1 MNTNKKT
8 ARIAGFLYLAYM
20 VTTIGAQVSRTKLIV
35 FGDAITTAKNI
46 LSFEWLFRIG
56 FMSDALAGVLFILA
70 AWTLYVLLKPV
81 NKNIALLF
89 LLLNLGGVA
98 VQCLNMLNLF
108 SAMLLLSGA
117 DYLKVFQ
124 ADQLQA
130 LELLFLNL
138 HKNGFMIAQ
147 LFFAVW
153 LFPLGYLVFK
163 SGYLP
168 RILGIVLMVE
178 CFGWLMYPFQFF
190 LFPSYTIISYISFAV
205 GFIGEFSLTLWLL
218 MMGAKDQKPAF
229 AGVASPSIEAAP
241 ARATLSMAGKHQ

>member
-8 ARIAGFLYLAYM
+8 ARMAGVLYLIYIL
-20 VTTIGAQVSRTKLIV
+20 TTMIAQVSRTKLIV
-35 FGDAITTAKNI
+35 FEDAVATAKNI
-46 LSFEWLFRIG
+46 LASEWLFRIG
-56 FMSDALAGVLFILA
+56 FMSDVLAGVLFLLA
-70 AWTLYVLLKPV
+70 AWALYVLLKPV

-89 LLLNLGGVA
+89 LLLNLGGAA
-98 VQCLNMLNLF
+98 VQCINMLNLF
-108 SAMLLLSGA
+108 SAVLLLSGA

-130 LELLFLNL
+130 LALFLLNL

-147 LFFAVW
+147 LFYGVW

-168 RILGIVLMVE
+168 RILGAMLMVE
-178 CFGWLMYPFQFF
+178 CFGWLIYPFQFF
-190 LFPSYTIISYISFAV
+190 LFPSYIVISYLSFAI

-218 MMGAKDQKPAF
+218 IMGAKDQKPALVEI
-229 AGVASPSIEAAP
+229 G
-241 ARATLSMAGKHQ
+241 

>member
-1 MNTNKKT
+1 MNSIKKT
-8 ARIAGFLYLAYM
+8 ARMAGVLYSIYI
-20 VTTIGAQVSRTKLIV
+20 VTTIFANVSRTKLIV
-35 FGDAITTAKNI
+35 FGDAIATANNI
-46 LSFEWLFRIG
+46 LASEWLFRIG
-56 FMSDALAGVLFILA
+56 FMSDVLAGVLFLLA
-70 AWTLYVLLKPV
+70 AWALYVLLKPV

-98 VQCLNMLNLF
+98 VQCINMLNLF
-108 SAMLLLSGA
+108 SAVLLLSGA

-130 LELLFLNL
+130 LAMLFLDL
-138 HKNGFMIAQ
+138 HKNGFMVAQ
-147 LFFAVW
+147 LFYGVW

-178 CFGWLMYPFQFF
+178 CFGWLMYTFQFF
-190 LFPSYTIISYISFAV
+190 LFPSYVVISYLSFAV

-218 MMGAKDQKPAF
+218 IKGVKDQKPAL
-229 AGVASPSIEAAP
+229 IEA
-241 ARATLSMAGKHQ
+241 S